1 MNTYN
6 LSLSSTKAETN
17 SEKTLNQIDLF
28 DITKV
33 TLDISNIY
41 TDLFPSYL
49 SISWGDGSDPIQPD
63 LRVFRDYRTE
73 SILPEIKNGVAP
85 VTFSNEYTHL
95 YYPSSYA
102 LKKSLTFK
110 MNVGYVTGE
119 TMQLSAPI
127 VVNSQSYYEN
137 VDDIDI
143 IGLDLLN
150 GSNNSSRIS
159 FITKKNNYI
168 VQLDNKSY
176 KENKE

>member
-1 MNTYN
+1 MNTYT
-6 LSLSSTKAETN
+6 LSIS
-17 SEKTLNQIDLF
+17 SEKTDINAKVNLKKIDLF
-28 DITKV
+28 DLTEV

-41 TDLFPSYL
+41 TEIFPTYL
-49 SISWGDGSDPIQPD
+49 SIDWGDGSEVLQPD
-63 LRVFRDYRTE
+63 IKIYRDYKTE
-73 SILPEIKNGVAP
+73 SIFPELQKGVTP
-85 VTFSNEYTHL
+85 VTFSNNYVHR
-95 YYPSSYA
+95 YFPSSYA
-102 LKKSLTFK
+102 LKKSLIFK

>member
-110 MNVGYVTGE
+110 MNVGYVNGNTLR
-119 TMQLSAPI
+119 LSIPI
-127 VVNSQSYYEN
+127 IVNSQSYYEA
-137 VDDIDI
+137 VEDIDL
-143 IGLDLLN
+143 IGVDLLSDN
-150 GSNNSSRIS
+150 MNASRFS
-159 FITKKNNYI
+159 LLTKKYDHV
-168 VQLDNKSY
+168 VQFDNKSY
-176 KENKE
+176 KED